1 MLKTEITQV
10 AIERNKAWIDAI
22 TKSLGERN
30 DIALLRSTMKDAGKK
45 CAAQLLE
52 MTINHFG
59 RDPKSVD
66 ELIAAINKRRRDVLK
81 AKTFWVRD
89 GNKAHF
95 KLEKCSCDLVEA
107 GLAEPNSNF
116 CLCSAGMFE
125 SVFSHVCEGPVQ
137 AEIVKAIGMGDAF
150 CEFIVRFE
158 EEE

>member
-1 MLKTEITQV
+1 MSKTEIPKT
-10 AIERNKAWIDAI
+10 AIDRNKSWIEAV
-22 TKSLGERN
+22 TKSLGERE
-30 DIALLRSTMKDAGKK
+30 DIDLIKATMKDAGRK
-45 CAAQLLE
+45 CAFQLLE

-81 AKTFWVRD
+81 ARTFWVRV

-107 GLAEPNSNF
+107 GLAEPNPNF

-125 SVFSHVCEGPVQ
+125 TVFSHACKGPVQ
-137 AEIVKAIGMGDAF
+137 VDIVKAVGMGDEC
-150 CEFIVRFE
+150 CEFIVHFE
-158 EEE
+158 E

>member
-1 MLKTEITQV
+1 MSKTEIPKA
-10 AIERNKAWIDAI
+10 AIERNKAWIEAV

-30 DIALLRSTMKDAGKK
+30 DVDLSEGILKNAGKK

-59 RDPKSVD
+59 RNPKSVD
-66 ELIAAINKRRRDVLK
+66 ELIEAINKRRRDVLK
-81 AKTFWVRD
+81 AQTFWIRD

-107 GLAEPNSNF
+107 GLAEPNPTF

-125 SVFSHVCEGPVQ
+125 SVFSHSCKGPVK
-137 AEIVKAIGMGDAF
+137 AEIVKSIGMGDKY
-150 CEFIVRFE
+150 CKFIVRFAE
-158 EEE
+158 